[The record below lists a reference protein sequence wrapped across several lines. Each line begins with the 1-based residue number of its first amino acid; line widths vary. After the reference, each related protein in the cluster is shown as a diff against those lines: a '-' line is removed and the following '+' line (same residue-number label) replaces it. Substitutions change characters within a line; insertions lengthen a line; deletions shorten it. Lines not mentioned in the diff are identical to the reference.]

1 MTVKEL
7 KKILKD
13 VPDDSLITVAGE
25 DGDGLLI
32 EGYASYISYDKEVNQ
47 LSISFN

>member
-13 VPDDSLITVAGE
+13 VPDDSLITVVGE
-25 DGDGLLI
+25 DGDGI
-32 EGYASYISYDKEVNQ
+32 PVEEYASYINYDKEVNQ
-47 LSISFN
+47 LYISYN